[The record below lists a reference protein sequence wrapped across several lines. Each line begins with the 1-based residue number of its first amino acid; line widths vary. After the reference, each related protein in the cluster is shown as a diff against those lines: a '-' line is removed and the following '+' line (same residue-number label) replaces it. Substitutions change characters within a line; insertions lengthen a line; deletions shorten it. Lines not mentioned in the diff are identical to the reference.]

1 MSTRTDPWI
10 SAKGISMAFGGVQA
24 LQNVDISLAAG
35 TRLGLIGP
43 NGSGKTTLLNVLS
56 GVYIAT
62 AGSIRIDGKEI
73 VRTGPGKRARLGTV
87 RTFQHP
93 QLAASLTI
101 RENVMLGARLAQRR
115 PGRRRSRT
123 AGPADVDRAL
133 RMFRCE
139 EYRDRLPDE
148 VPYGT
153 RKMAEVAR
161 AAAASPR
168 LLLLDEPAAG
178 LSGDERIEL
187 VSALRDFCDAHPE
200 TAICLVEHD
209 VPLVSQL
216 CHDLLVLNA
225 GKPLHAGD
233 TESVLLD
240 PRVREAYL
248 GTSRNNSPLARAA
261 QESHPTTEVQNA

>member
-1 MSTRTDPWI
+1 MSSPQDPWI
-10 SAKGISMAFGGVQA
+10 DARGISMSFGGVQA

-62 AGSIRIDGKEI
+62 AGSIRVDGKEI
-73 VRTGPGKRARLGTV
+73 VKAGPGRRAKLGIV

-93 QLAASLTI
+93 QLAASLSI
-101 RENVMLGARLAQRR
+101 RENVLLGAGLSQRHAF
-115 PGRRRSRT
+115 RRGSRS
-123 AGPADVDRAL
+123 AGVMDVDQAL
-133 RMFRCE
+133 EMFRCE
-139 EYRDRLPDE
+139 EYRDQLPDE
-148 VPYGT
+148 VPYGA

-161 AAAASPR
+161 AAAAAPR

-178 LSGDERIEL
+178 LSGEERVEL
-187 VSALRDFCDAHPE
+187 VSALKDFGDAHPR
-200 TAICLVEHD
+200 TALCLVEHD
-209 VPLVSQL
+209 VPLVSRL

-225 GKPLHAGD
+225 GRPLHTGD

-248 GTSRNNSPLARAA
+248 GTSRNNSSLAQAT
-261 QESHPTTEVQNA
+261 QQSDSMTEVQNA